1 MKKLVSLLLLFVPL
15 LVVGQEKEMSICWRD
30 TLNGRVRMMGKYVVE
45 GSYVDTLCEVEDGML
60 NRKVCFDS
68 LGRCVEDYLY
78 FSSDDYSLSR
88 IWYDENGRDTLLINS
103 DEDGLTSMSRTQY
116 DENGNE
122 LNYKRYNIQLS
133 EDSLTHCV
141 LEMEQ
146 KYELEDGK
154 VMESSELSYGKLC
167 ERKKN
172 EYDKQGKLMFEYN
185 YGSDNNLSGKKVY
198 EYDDQ
203 GRLTCE
209 LLYYYGQEN
218 DLREKIVYEYDERG
232 NLIKKLQSNFFD
244 DDWRNFP
251 TTYQYDS
258 LNRVIGKLY
267 YHTQASFHY
276 CSLCFDSV
284 RYSYNEDGRLNEMF
298 TRYWV
303 FDSWEENY
311 DKCCSTDE
319 KVALIYDE
327 KGVLRKETR
336 TCISEHCWDELL
348 ASWENEI
355 VYNEKGL
362 ETEELQ
368 WYDGVMVGRKR
379 YFYDEKD
386 NLIRFEKANFKHPEF
401 SMLIVR
407 KIEYY

>member
-1 MKKLVSLLLLFVPL
+1 MKKIIALLLLFVPL
-15 LVVGQEKEMSICWRD
+15 LLVGQEKEMSIFWRD
-30 TLNGRVRMMGKYVVE
+30 TLNGRVRIMCKYVVE
-45 GSYVDTLCEVEDGML
+45 GFSVDTLCEVDDGML
-60 NRKVCFDS
+60 DRKVCFDS

-88 IWYDENGRDTLLINS
+88 IWYDENGRDTLVINS
-103 DEDGLTSMSRTQY
+103 DKDGLTSKSRMKY
-116 DENGNE
+116 DESENE
-122 LNYKRYNIQLS
+122 LNFKRYNIQLS

-146 KYELEDGK
+146 EYELEDGK
-154 VMESSELSYGKLC
+154 VMESSMFSYGKLR
-167 ERKKN
+167 EMKKN
-172 EYDKQGKLMFEYN
+172 EYDNQE
-185 YGSDNNLSGKKVY
+185 
-198 EYDDQ
+198 
-203 GRLTCE
+203 RLTCE
-209 LLYYYGQEN
+209 LLYNYEN
-218 DLREKIVYEYDERG
+218 ELCEKIVYEYDERG
-232 NLIKKLQSNFFD
+232 NLIKKLQSNFYD
-244 DDWRNFP
+244 NDWRNFP

-258 LNRVIGKLY
+258 LNRVTEKLY
-267 YHTQASFHY
+267 YHTQPY
-276 CSLCFDSV
+276 CFLCFDSV

-311 DKCCSTDE
+311 DKCCSIDE

-336 TCISEHCWDELL
+336 TCISEHCWDELP

>member
-1 MKKLVSLLLLFVPL
+1 MKKIIALLLLFVPL
-15 LVVGQEKEMSICWRD
+15 LVIGQEKEMSIFRRD
-30 TLNGRVRMMGKYVVE
+30 TLNGRVRMMCKYFVQ
-45 GSYVDTLCEVEDGML
+45 GSYVDTLCEVDDGML
-60 NRKVCFDS
+60 DRKVCFDS

-88 IWYDENGRDTLLINS
+88 IWYDENGRDTLAINS
-103 DEDGLTSMSRTQY
+103 DKDGLTSKSRMKY
-116 DENGNE
+116 DESGNE
-122 LNYKRYNIQLS
+122 LRCERYNCLH
-133 EDSLTHCV
+133 LA
-141 LEMEQ
+141 
-146 KYELEDGK
+146 EDGHVRF
-154 VMESSELSYGKLC
+154 VMDWKEE
-167 ERKKN
+167 
-172 EYDKQGKLMFEYN
+172 FEYEVGKMIGSRHYSN
-185 YGSDNNLSGKKVY
+185 AGLVNRTEIKYDDQGRLTSDVQYGREGDTIKRTEN

-203 GRLTCE
+203 GRLVSE
-209 LLYYYGQEN
+209 LYFRSEN
-218 DLREKIVYEYDERG
+218 FLEKKTYEYDERG

-244 DDWRNFP
+244 DDWHNFP
-251 TTYQYDS
+251 TSYQYDS
-258 LNRVIGKLY
+258 LGRVTEKLY
-267 YHTQASFHY
+267 YHTPY

-284 RYSYNEDGRLNEMF
+284 RYSYNEDGRLNEVF

-319 KVALIYDE
+319 KVVLLYDE

-336 TCISEHCWDELL
+336 TCISEHCWDELP

-386 NLIRFEKANFKHPEF
+386 NLIRFEKANYKHPEF

>member
-1 MKKLVSLLLLFVPL
+1 MKKIIALLLLFVPL
-15 LVVGQEKEMSICWRD
+15 LLVGQEREMSIFWRD
-30 TLNGRVRMMGKYVVE
+30 TLNGRVRIMCKYVVE
-45 GSYVDTLCEVEDGML
+45 GFSVDTLCEVDDGML
-60 NRKVCFDS
+60 DRKVCFDS

-88 IWYDENGRDTLLINS
+88 IWYDENGRDTLVINS
-103 DEDGLTSMSRTQY
+103 DKDGLTSKSRMKY
-116 DENGNE
+116 DESENE
-122 LNYKRYNIQLS
+122 LNFKRYNIQLS

-146 KYELEDGK
+146 EYELEDGK
-154 VMESSELSYGKLC
+154 VMESSMFSYGKLR
-167 ERKKN
+167 EMKKN
-172 EYDKQGKLMFEYN
+172 EYDNQE
-185 YGSDNNLSGKKVY
+185 
-198 EYDDQ
+198 
-203 GRLTCE
+203 RLTCE
-209 LLYYYGQEN
+209 LLYNYEN
-218 DLREKIVYEYDERG
+218 ELCEKIVYEYDERG
-232 NLIKKLQSNFFD
+232 NLIKKLQSNFYD
-244 DDWRNFP
+244 NDWRNFP

-258 LNRVIGKLY
+258 LNRVTEKLY
-267 YHTQASFHY
+267 YHTQPY
-276 CSLCFDSV
+276 CFLCFDSV

-311 DKCCSTDE
+311 DKCCSIDE

-362 ETEELQ
+362 ETEDLQ